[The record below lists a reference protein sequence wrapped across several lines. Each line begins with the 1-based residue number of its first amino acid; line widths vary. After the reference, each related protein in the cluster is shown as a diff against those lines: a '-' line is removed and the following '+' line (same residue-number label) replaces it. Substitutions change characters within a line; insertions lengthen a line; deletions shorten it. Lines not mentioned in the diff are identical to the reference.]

1 MQAKTVLFRN
11 FSDQVFSAVKPHEA
25 QVGDQKRMIID
36 ENCKWD
42 GEPYTFEAGEA
53 RYMADWKARHFAK
66 HLVNRELVKKG
77 MDSDTSPKKP
87 EDNPRYMELF
97 NKAYIEDSG
106 AEAMSES
113 RVEDEIVNKNKDLE
127 IANLKAENAKLRG
140 ETGEASSEVEDKNER
155 GATAEEVE
163 RQAPAKKEEKSELVT
178 PIEDDEDEEDAPAG
192 SEEAEFVGLKVKE

>member
-25 QVGDQKRMIID
+25 KVGDQKRMIID

-53 RYMADWKARHFAK
+53 RYMPDWKAKHFAK

-87 EDNPRYMELF
+87 EDNPRFMELF
-97 NKAYIEDSG
+97 NKAYIEESG
-106 AEAMSES
+106 AEVMSES
-113 RVEDEIVNKNKDLE
+113 RVEDEIINKNKDLE

-140 ETGEASSEVEDKNER
+140 EESEMSSEVEDKNER
-155 GATAEEVE
+155 GATAEEIK
-163 RQAPAKKEEKSELVT
+163 RQQPAKKEEKSELVT

-192 SEEAEFVGLKVKE
+192 SEEAEFAGLKVKE